1 MKCFWICGM
10 DWELGGKRA
19 IVTGGAN
26 GIGFAVARLLVAEGA
41 LVSIFDLES
50 ERPQESARAIGA
62 KGFAADV
69 TNRAS
74 LEEAFEAA
82 GAPDI
87 VIANA
92 GVAKEADFCEHRA
105 SDWERILSVNLTGAF
120 HTVQAAARRM
130 KPRQTGAIVITASTN
145 SYDGE
150 ARLAAYNAS
159 KAGLLGLVH
168 TAANELGP
176 YQIRVNAVCPG
187 LIRTRLTERHF
198 STPEVLR
205 EYFRHI
211 PLGRGGEP
219 DEVARASVFLASG
232 LASYITGA
240 TLFVDGGQMAAK
252 FGTWNEADSHF
263 SEGKWR
269 LGGVLPSG

>member
-1 MKCFWICGM
+1 MM
-10 DWELGGKRA
+10 DLALRGKLA

-26 GIGFAVARLLVAEGA
+26 GIGFAVARLLAEYGASVA
-41 LVSIFDLES
+41 IFDLER
-50 ERPQESARAIGA
+50 ENPEAAARELGA
-62 KGFAADV
+62 VAYAADV
-69 TNRAS
+69 SDRAS
-74 LEEAFEAA
+74 LDAAFAA
-82 GAPDI
+82 GGPPDI

-92 GVAKEADFCEHRA
+92 GVASEADLLDHSAEE
-105 SDWERILSVNLTGAF
+105 WNRILSINLTGAF
-120 HTVQAAARRM
+120 HTVQAAARLM
-130 KPRQTGAIVITASTN
+130 KPRRAGAIVLTASTN

-198 STPEVLR
+198 SSPEVLR
-205 EYFRHI
+205 DYFRQI
-211 PLGRGGEP
+211 PLGRGGDP
-219 DEVARASVFLASG
+219 REVAQASVFLASP

-240 TLFVDGGQMAAK
+240 TLFVDGGQMSAK
-252 FGTWNEADSHF
+252 FGTWTEEAAEFTD
-263 SEGKWR
+263 GRWQLK
-269 LGGVLPSG
+269 